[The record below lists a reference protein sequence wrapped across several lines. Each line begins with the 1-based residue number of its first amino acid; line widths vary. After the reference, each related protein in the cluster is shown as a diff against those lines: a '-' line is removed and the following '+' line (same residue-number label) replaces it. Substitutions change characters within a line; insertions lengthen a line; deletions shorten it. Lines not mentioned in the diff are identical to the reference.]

1 MSAKVFLA
9 EGMIFICLASDPD
22 PRMSVLNADKPLAEK
37 FQLYG
42 DSAYV
47 IMDNITSLPM
57 KTHLVILR
65 RV

>member
-1 MSAKVFLA
+1 
-9 EGMIFICLASDPD
+9 MIFICLRASDLD

-47 IMDNITSLPM
+47 IMDHVTSLPTE
-57 KTHLVILR
+57 THLVILR